1 MTLSA
6 FLADVRRTVLPN
18 GLTLITR
25 PHARGG
31 VVAINTWVKAGY
43 FHEPDEVAGMAHLFE
58 HMFFKGSKMFPG
70 SEEIAQHVSM
80 LGGST
85 NAGTIYDST
94 NYYFVLPKEGFI
106 RGVEIQADAI
116 ANPLFDI
123 EELRKESEVVIEE
136 SNRKLDNP
144 PALATERMYALAFQ
158 KHRMK
163 RWRIGSNEV
172 LRNIRRENLVSF
184 FETLYRPSNIILT
197 IAGDVNHEEAI
208 EVVQRTFG
216 AIPAGSPEKNRGPAE
231 EPQEEFRFG
240 EGFGDIK
247 QSFSVFG
254 WHTPGE
260 DHPDEEALEI
270 LASILGSGRY
280 SRFYRN
286 VVGPGSANSVSA
298 SNSVFEDVGIFT
310 IRASMADVHTATVE
324 RRIMEE
330 IERMKHLGPSAFEL
344 QLARNRIES
353 GFVFQLEEVLGQAQT
368 LAFFESR
375 GGYERMTSYLEK
387 VESLTADS
395 ISEVARRYLRPAN
408 MTLYRYRPTGS
419 EPSSRAQ
426 VEEALLE
433 AARES
438 GHEPV
443 EPIPLSETQEQL
455 RSASAGSALQRFVL
469 RNGMT
474 LFVKEVAGTPTV
486 SASVFFRGGR
496 LFENSSNAGIT
507 QLMGRTMRR
516 GTSMRSGEQI
526 DREIEFLGTQLGIVI
541 DEDYFGFKLDI
552 IQKHLPAGL
561 GILAD
566 VICNPVFPDE
576 GLAEEKHLQL
586 ASIQRS
592 YDSSSDRPFQLF
604 SSAYYGN
611 HPYGLPETGFASSV
625 DPILAEDLRG
635 WYRETIVADDAL
647 LVVVGDVR
655 SDDVHA
661 LMESSLGSIG
671 PRPGR
676 RPLVPPVMIPQA
688 RLEVI
693 EHRDRKQSAVVVG
706 FPTVPPKHPDWIVL
720 RLIQDITSGL
730 AGTFFAELRARRSL
744 AYTVFAGDS
753 SRDLAGTFVGYIAS
767 DASKEF
773 EAKEGLIAEIHR
785 LGTDGIKPEDLER
798 ARSYATGSMR
808 IRLQTNSSL
817 ASEITQ
823 NYLFGLGLDFTD
835 RFLERIRTLTLDEVR
850 DVAKKYLSR
859 DNYTV
864 ATLRGKG

>member
-58 HMFFKGSKMFPG
+58 HMFFKGSKRFPG

-116 ANPLFDI
+116 AHPLFDI
-123 EELRKESEVVIEE
+123 EELRKECEVVIEE

-144 PALATERMYALAFQ
+144 PALATERMYAIAFQ

-172 LRNIRRENLVSF
+172 LRNIRRENLVAF

-197 IAGDVNHEEAI
+197 ITGDVNHEEAAA
-208 EVVQRTFG
+208 VVERTFG
-216 AIPAGSPEKNRGPAE
+216 AIPAGSPRRDRGPLE
-231 EPQEEFRFG
+231 EPQEAFRFG

-270 LASILGSGRY
+270 LGSILGSGRY

-310 IRASMADVHTATVE
+310 IRASMSDGNLSTVE
-324 RRIMEE
+324 SRIMDQ
-330 IERMKHLGPSAFEL
+330 IERMKQAGPSEFEL
-344 QLARNRIES
+344 QLVRNRIES

-375 GGYERMTSYLEK
+375 GGFELMTSYLEK
-387 VESLTADS
+387 VQALTAAS
-395 ISEVARRYLRPAN
+395 ISEVASRYLVPTN
-408 MTLYRYRPTGS
+408 MTLYRYRPSGS
-419 EPSSRAQ
+419 EPSSADQ
-426 VEEALLE
+426 VQRALLD
-433 AARES
+433 AASRRD
-438 GHEPV
+438 HDPV
-443 EPIPLSETQEQL
+443 APIPLPPAQPQL
-455 RSASAGSALQRFVL
+455 RPATAGSALQRFVL

-486 SASVFFRGGR
+486 SASIFFRGGR

-516 GTSMRSGEQI
+516 GTASRTGEQI

-552 IQKHLPAGL
+552 IQKHLPAGVA
-561 GILAD
+561 ILSD
-566 VICNPVFPDE
+566 VICNPLFPDE

-604 SSAYYGN
+604 SGAYYGN

-625 DPILAEDLRG
+625 DPIVAEDLRR
-635 WYRETIVADDAL
+635 WYGQTVVADDSL

-655 SDDVHA
+655 ADDVYS
-661 LMESSLGSIG
+661 LMESSFGAIG
-671 PRPGR
+671 PRSTR
-676 RPLVPPVMIPQA
+676 RPLVPPVMVPQA
-688 RLEVI
+688 RMEVT
-693 EHRDRKQSAVVVG
+693 EYRDRKQSAVVVG
-706 FPTVPPKHPDWIVL
+706 FTSVPPKHPDWIIL

-767 DASKEF
+767 DASKESD
-773 EAKEGLIAEIHR
+773 AKEGLITEIHR
-785 LGTDGIKPEDLER
+785 LATDGIKPEDLER
-798 ARSYATGSMR
+798 AKSYVAGSMR

-817 ASEITQ
+817 ASEIAQ
-823 NYLFGLGLDFTD
+823 NYLFGLGLDFTE
-835 RFLERIRTLTLDEVR
+835 RFLERVRTITLDQVR
-850 DVAKKYLSR
+850 DVAKKYLSH

-864 ATLRGKG
+864 AILRGRG

>member
-1 MTLSA
+1 
-6 FLADVRRTVLPN
+6 
-18 GLTLITR
+18 
-25 PHARGG
+25 
-31 VVAINTWVKAGY
+31 
-43 FHEPDEVAGMAHLFE
+43 MAHLFE
-58 HMFFKGSKMFPG
+58 HMFFKGSKKFPG

-116 ANPLFDI
+116 AHPLFDI
-123 EELRKESEVVIEE
+123 EELRKECEVVIEE

-144 PALATERMYALAFQ
+144 PALATERMYAIAFQ

-172 LRNIRRENLVSF
+172 LRNIRRENLVAF

-197 IAGDVNHEEAI
+197 IAGDVNHEEAVA
-208 EVVQRTFG
+208 VVERTFG
-216 AIPAGSPEKNRGPAE
+216 EIPAGSPTKDRGPVE
-231 EPQEEFRFG
+231 EPQTEFRFG
-240 EGFGDIK
+240 EGFGDVK

-286 VVGPGSANSVSA
+286 VVGPGSANSASA

-310 IRASMADVHTATVE
+310 IRASLSDENLSTVDS
-324 RRIMEE
+324 RIMDE
-330 IERMKHLGPSAFEL
+330 IERMKQSGPSEFEL
-344 QLARNRIES
+344 QLSRNRIES

-368 LAFFESR
+368 LAYFESR
-375 GGYERMTSYLEK
+375 GGFELMTSYLKK
-387 VESLTADS
+387 VESLTAAS
-395 ISEVARRYLRPAN
+395 IAEVASRYLTPGN
-408 MTLYRYRPTGS
+408 MTLYRYRPSGAK
-419 EPSSRAQ
+419 PSFAIQ
-426 VEEALLE
+426 VERELSE
-433 AARES
+433 AASRS
-438 GHEPV
+438 NHDPV
-443 EPIPLSETQEQL
+443 ESIPLPPSPQSL
-455 RSASAGSALQRFVL
+455 RPASAGSALQRFVL

-474 LFVKEVAGTPTV
+474 LFVREVAGTPTV

-496 LFENSSNAGIT
+496 VFENSSNAGIT
-507 QLMGRTMRR
+507 QLMARTMRR
-516 GTSMRSGEQI
+516 GTASRSAEQI
-526 DREIEFLGTQLGIVI
+526 DREIEFLGTGLGIVI

-552 IQKHLPAGL
+552 IQKHLAAGFA
-561 GILAD
+561 ILSD
-566 VICNPVFPDE
+566 VICNPLFPDD

-592 YDSSSDRPFQLF
+592 WDSSSERPFQLF

-625 DPILAEDLRG
+625 DPIVAESLRQ
-635 WYRETIVADDAL
+635 WYGETVVADDAL

-655 SDDVHA
+655 ADDVHS
-661 LMESSLGSIG
+661 LMESSLGAI
-671 PRPGR
+671 GR
-676 RPLVPPVMIPQA
+676 RPSRRPVVPPVLIPQA
-688 RLEVI
+688 RIEVT
-693 EHRDRKQSAVVVG
+693 EYRDRKQSAVVVG
-706 FPTVPPKHPDWIVL
+706 FPSVPPRHPDWIVI

-753 SRDLAGTFVGYIAS
+753 SRDLAGAFVGYIAS
-767 DASKEF
+767 DASKESD
-773 EAKEGLIAEIHR
+773 AKEGLITEIHR
-785 LGTDGIKPEDLER
+785 LGTDGIQPEDLER
-798 ARSYATGSMR
+798 ARSYVAGSMK
-808 IRLQTNSSL
+808 IRLQTNSAL

-823 NYLFGLGLDFTD
+823 HYLYGLGLDFTE
-835 RFLERIRTLTLDEVR
+835 RFLERVRTISLEEVR
-850 DVAKKYLSR
+850 DVAKKYLSH

-864 ATLRGKG
+864 AILRGRG